1 MLEGFCKAATV
12 ALLVQLKEGLQG
24 GRGTGVAPL
33 LLWKQGWVL
42 LGYWRR
48 GSTTIGSRVG
58 YYRGTGVGVAPL
70 LEAGLGTGPVL
81 LGYWGSSTS
90 DE

>member
-1 MLEGFCKAATV
+1 MIVCGVLCSTILRGFCKAATV

-42 LGYWRR
+42 LGYW
-48 GSTTIGSRVG
+48 
-58 YYRGTGVGVAPL
+58 GTGVAPL
-70 LEAGLGTGPVL
+70 LEAGLGAGPVL